1 MLKHRYLLLILLGIS
16 NYSHAF
22 SWDDLWL
29 NPNQQGKQLLDANKA
44 KDAANK
50 FQHPQWKGAAY
61 YKSQQYEQAYQQF
74 QQDKSATGYYNQGNA
89 LAYLQKYDEAITAYE
104 ESLKKDP
111 KNSDA
116 QHNIEVLKKL
126 KQNQSQDQKD
136 NQQQDKKNNQQDN
149 KQDKQQN
156 QKDQQQKDS
165 KQQDSQQ
172 QNNKPQDNKS
182 QENQNHKQN
191 GQDKQNPANNNQIKP
206 TNSPDKQAQQANQPQ
221 QKSTD
226 KNKPDNAAANL
237 TPQQLRQQQEMKAAL
252 SQIPDDPGG
261 LLRNK
266 FIRDYQQEQQ
276 GNNQ

>member
-156 QKDQQQKDS
+156 QKDQQQKDN

-172 QNNKPQDNKS
+172 QNNKS
-182 QENQNHKQN
+182 QENQNDKHN
-191 GQDKQNPANNNQIKP
+191 GQDKQNPANKNQVKP

-221 QKSTD
+221 QKSAD